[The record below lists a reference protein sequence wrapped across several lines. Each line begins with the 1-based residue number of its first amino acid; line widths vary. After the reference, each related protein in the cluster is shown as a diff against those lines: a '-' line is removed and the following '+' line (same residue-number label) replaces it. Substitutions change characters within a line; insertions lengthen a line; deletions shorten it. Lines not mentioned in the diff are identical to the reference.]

1 MPLVRRQALVHRG
14 SAHGAPTSVSLTILT
29 TRRSDRTSCSALR
42 FCSFM
47 NAREG
52 VGIEG
57 APVFGLRK
65 ESFTMPKGQEK
76 SKTTNKPKLT
86 VKEKK
91 AKKKEKA
98 ASK

>member
-1 MPLVRRQALVHRG
+1 
-14 SAHGAPTSVSLTILT
+14 
-29 TRRSDRTSCSALR
+29 
-42 FCSFM
+42 
-47 NAREG
+47 
-52 VGIEG
+52 
-57 APVFGLRK
+57 
-65 ESFTMPKGQEK
+65 MPKGQEN